1 MFIGEILSVF
11 LNEMMTFWL
20 YFRLLWDCPTF
31 AKDLKTIDF
40 APVVRGFATI
50 DVERE

>member
-1 MFIGEILSVF
+1 MFIDEILSVF
-11 LNEMMTFWL
+11 LKELMTFWL
-20 YFRLLWDCPTF
+20 YFALVDLCPTF
-31 AKDLKTIDF
+31 SKRLKTIDF